1 MTLKRENAD
10 WLRDLQSAGEARE
23 AALADLVSVLQ
34 RTLPSGLS
42 RWLSPDHPQFDDLL
56 ADVIQDT
63 LMRVLDNLHTFEGR
77 SQFTTWAYKIAAR
90 VALNEL
96 RHRRW
101 KNVSLDGL
109 EGEEHDARPFE
120 FPSTTASPETA
131 VERGDMLA
139 LVERILAEELT
150 ERQRAALHATMLK
163 GAPLEEVAQ
172 RMNTNRN
179 ALYKLLHDARLR
191 LKNRLAREGLS
202 IEELLDMF
210 ANK

>member
-1 MTLKRENAD
+1 MTSKRENAD
-10 WLRDLQSAGEARE
+10 WLRDLQSPGEARE
-23 AALADLVSVLQ
+23 AALADLMAMLQ
-34 RTLPSGLS
+34 RALPNGLS

-101 KNVSLDGL
+101 RNVPLDGL
-109 EGEEHDARPFE
+109 EGEDDDASPFE
-120 FPSTTASPETA
+120 FPSTEAPPETA

-150 ERQRAALHATMLK
+150 ERQRAALRALMLK

-202 IEELLDMF
+202 VEELLDMF